1 MSRYAG
7 LQTVSSSRVLINV
20 YDLNE
25 MNDSLYGLG
34 LGMYH
39 SGVQIGGLEWTFAG
53 GAGIYS
59 DSPKSAPAAFRESI
73 DMGEFAG
80 SSRDIDAIL
89 DDLRQKFRPNSYNV
103 LSQNC
108 NSFAE
113 DFVERLLAKPLPGYI
128 NRLAGWGSMIQCLLP
143 PSLTDAPAPVGDTS
157 GAGGAFGGSGGGQ
170 YGGGNRQSLNPTA
183 AFQGSG
189 RALGAVAVAD
199 GEMRPMNTAS
209 SAAASTGSTGSAE
222 ALRRARLSAMSK

>member
-1 MSRYAG
+1 MSRYSG
-7 LQTVSSSRVLINV
+7 LQTVSSSRVIINV

-25 MNDSLYGLG
+25 MNDSLYGMG

-59 DSPKSAPAAFRESI
+59 DSPKSAPATFRESI

-80 SSRDIDAIL
+80 GSRDVDSIL
-89 DDLRQKFRPNSYNV
+89 DDLRQKFKPNSYNL

-113 DFVERLLAKPLPGYI
+113 AFVERLLAKPLPPYI
-128 NRLAGWGSMIQCLLP
+128 NRLAGWGSMIQCILP
-143 PSLTDAPAPVGDTS
+143 PGLTDAPAPVGDTTSSS
-157 GAGGAFGGSGGGQ
+157 GAGEAFGGSGGGQ
-170 YGGGNRQSLNPTA
+170 YGGTRHVQDPVH
-183 AFQGSG
+183 AFQGAG
-189 RALGAVAVAD
+189 AKLGAS
-199 GEMRPMNTAS
+199 GGSEMRPMRVGS
-209 SAAASTGSTGSAE
+209 SVGSSGNAD
-222 ALRRARLSAMSK
+222 ALRQARLNALQK